1 MQISTT
7 KRNLPQLPQPPNDG
21 RGRLEV
27 DLTYEAPDTIETR
40 LGSIPAD
47 YESWTGWERTER
59 IYFRDGHK
67 EASNPY
73 GRSQTIWRAQP
84 TYNQDG
90 SARLKEVTRTIVA
103 EPKSEL
109 TTPLLWGAGAGLA
122 GGIAGAVV
130 GLATGTDPGV
140 GAVIGAGLGA
150 VAGGVYGYHDAN
162 TDRVRLEWQETNIT
176 EKDLVGYIH
185 DVDEDRRYV
194 CHGYGKD
201 RHCRWET
208 DDYEHDFRPIIE
220 STVVGTYH
228 RPVVVHYKN

>member
-1 MQISTT
+1 M
-7 KRNLPQLPQPPNDG
+7 
-21 RGRLEV
+21 
-27 DLTYEAPDTIETR
+27 DLTYQAPDTVETR

-73 GRSQTIWRAQP
+73 GRSQAIWRAQP

-109 TTPLLWGAGAGLA
+109 TTPLLWGAGAGVA
-122 GGIAGAVV
+122 GGVI
-130 GLATGTDPGV
+130 GLATGTDPGL

-162 TDRVRLEWQETNIT
+162 TDRV
-176 EKDLVGYIH
+176 
-185 DVDEDRRYV
+185 
-194 CHGYGKD
+194 
-201 RHCRWET
+201 
-208 DDYEHDFRPIIE
+208 
-220 STVVGTYH
+220 
-228 RPVVVHYKN
+228 